1 MKFKRA
7 YIATL
12 DEVIITKNG
21 EIAIIKYKEP
31 NILTTPL
38 KIGLEMQEMTEQ
50 DILVDRYN
58 NYIYA
63 QLEFIKNYKHDSN

>member
-50 DILVDRYN
+50 DILVDRHN

>member
-31 NILTTPL
+31 NILTTRL